1 MKRPIN
7 RRLEHIYLLEQSLIK
22 RTDGVSQGEV
32 KSVSR
37 VIKILEFVSNT
48 EYQNLYRGYKKSNK
62 ENVLVELTH
71 LFLDDI
77 RWFKISNRRRE
88 DYENI
93 KRWYLQKENRDF
105 KVEEYIYL
113 LEQNNTSEKK
123 NVSNEYLNYLN
134 DKKSYNKEFS

>member
-1 MKRPIN
+1 MKRPVN
-7 RRLEHIYLLEQSLIK
+7 RRLEHIYLLEQSLIQ
-22 RTDGVSQGEV
+22 RTNGVSQGEV

-93 KRWYLQKENRDF
+93 KKWYLQKENRDF

-113 LEQNNTSEKK
+113 LEKSSSTKK
-123 NVSNEYLNYLN
+123 KDRVNPYIEYLNN
-134 DKKSYNKEFS
+134 KKSYNKEF

>member
-7 RRLEHIYLLEQSLIK
+7 RRLEHIYLLEQSLIQ
-22 RTDGVSQGEV
+22 RTNGVSQGEV

>member
-1 MKRPIN
+1 MKKPIN
-7 RRLEHIYLLEQSLIK
+7 RRLEHIYLLEQSLLQ
-22 RTDGVSQGEV
+22 RTNGVSQGEV

>member
-7 RRLEHIYLLEQSLIK
+7 RRLEHIYLLEQSLIQ

-48 EYQNLYRGYKKSNK
+48 EYQNLYRGYKKTNK
-62 ENVLVELTH
+62 DNVLVELTH

>member
-7 RRLEHIYLLEQSLIK
+7 RRLEHIYLLEQSLIQ
-22 RTDGVSQGEV
+22 RTNGVSQGEV

-113 LEQNNTSEKK
+113 LEKSSSTKK
-123 NVSNEYLNYLN
+123 KDRVNPYIEYLNN
-134 DKKSYNKEFS
+134 KKSYNKEYR

>member
-1 MKRPIN
+1 MKRHIN
-7 RRLEHIYLLEQSLIK
+7 TRLEHIYLLEQSLIQ

-113 LEQNNTSEKK
+113 LEKSSSTKK
-123 NVSNEYLNYLN
+123 KDRVNPYIEYLNN
-134 DKKSYNKEFS
+134 KKSYNKEYR

>member
-7 RRLEHIYLLEQSLIK
+7 RRLEHIYLLEQSLLQ
-22 RTDGVSQGEV
+22 RTNGVSQSEV

-48 EYQNLYRGYKKSNK
+48 EYQNLYRGYKKRNK
-62 ENVLVELTH
+62 ENVLAELTH
-71 LFLDDI
+71 VFLDDI

-93 KRWYLQKENRDF
+93 KKWYLQKENRDF

-113 LEQNNTSEKK
+113 LEKSSSTKK
-123 NVSNEYLNYLN
+123 KDRVNPYIEYLNN
-134 DKKSYNKEFS
+134 KKSYNKEYR

>member
-7 RRLEHIYLLEQSLIK
+7 RRLEHIYLLEQSLIQ

-113 LEQNNTSEKK
+113 LEKSSSTKK
-123 NVSNEYLNYLN
+123 KDRVNPYIEYLNN
-134 DKKSYNKEFS
+134 KKSYNKEYR

>member
-7 RRLEHIYLLEQSLIK
+7 RRLEHIYLLEQSLIQ

>member
-7 RRLEHIYLLEQSLIK
+7 RRLEHIYLLEQSLIQ

-93 KRWYLQKENRDF
+93 KKWYLQKENRDF

-113 LEQNNTSEKK
+113 LEKSSSTKK
-123 NVSNEYLNYLN
+123 KDRVNPYIEYLNN
-134 DKKSYNKEFS
+134 KKSYNKEYR